1 MAIASTLLSE
11 SFPDALRKH
20 LDAGLSFPVA
30 REAALTDLGYDSTLL
45 KSPNNILAVE
55 YCKAIL
61 SQKASMKPM
70 PILRGGSYHDELPDN
85 ENPSATAV
93 RSLMLCMEDWKSYIP
108 ESAISCLESAPLHH
122 ITAGERAVLM
132 KLRTMGDEEFESLPY
147 GSEGLWRKFMHA
159 CRKEAT
165 LEAILTAVKSK
176 RYTRTRLDRM
186 MMCAVL
192 GITQE
197 VLAQDVPYVRALAFN
212 DRGREI
218 LKQARQRLDIFNIG
232 QSIDHPYASLEARCD
247 DLYGLF
253 ALDTPEPPGANSAYR
268 VFCQEANK

>member
-1 MAIASTLLSE
+1 M
-11 SFPDALRKH
+11 D
-20 LDAGLSFPVA
+20 
-30 REAALTDLGYDSTLL
+30 
-45 KSPNNILAVE
+45 
-55 YCKAIL
+55 
-61 SQKASMKPM
+61 
-70 PILRGGSYHDELPDN
+70 
-85 ENPSATAV
+85 
-93 RSLMLCMEDWKSYIP
+93 DWKSYIP
-108 ESAISCLESAPLHH
+108 EGVISCFESAPLHN

-197 VLAQDVPYVRALAFN
+197 VLVQDVPYVRALAFN